1 MAFNDDGKLSDEI
14 ASTTRI
20 DTTEQALEMLQQPM
34 FSEGRRTPSN
44 IYHAHNLYGRGEI
57 DIFHR
62 HYRYGI
68 NNPYEALTNTREY
81 LFFTKPDL
89 NIHEMNEGYI
99 SGTIDPVNLNSVLTG
114 IPFWAELKARQP
126 EVLECLQYSYTIQQR
141 QKAVKDPFNHLLE
154 NMVQSTLDMPGISSD
169 MIETPSN
176 MYGVNYTYHGS
187 AEASDDTFDFT
198 LEFKDTKYLPVYHF
212 FKAYE
217 EYEILKHHGVIT
229 PYIEYINNKIL
240 HDQYSIY
247 KFLVGDDGETIIYYA
262 KYYGVKSKNV
272 PRDVFN
278 NTNYDNGLS
287 YSIDFNA
294 AFFEDMNPLIL
305 TDFNYLN
312 LPLLQ
317 LYGPGKGY
325 EITPYNE
332 VLDRAD
338 MRPAR
343 MALVVEETN
352 GSNKQLIYGS
362 NDVFATMENPAV
374 LDYAPGGKAL
384 KLKWRGDDRY

>member
-14 ASTTRI
+14 ANRKRI
-20 DTTEQALEMLQQPM
+20 ETHEEAIEILTPQMFTEQRGLP
-34 FSEGRRTPSN
+34 GN
-44 IYHAHNLYGRGEI
+44 IYHAHNLFGRGEI

-68 NNPYEALTNTREY
+68 SNPYEALTNTREY

-89 NIHEMNEGYI
+89 NIHEMNESPDG
-99 SGTIDPVNLNSVLTG
+99 STVNPTNLNSALSG
-114 IPFWAELKARQP
+114 IPFWSELKARQP
-126 EVLECLQYSYTIQQR
+126 EVLECLQYSYSKLQR
-141 QKAVKDPFNHLLE
+141 EKGVKDPFNHLLE

-176 MYGVNYTYHGS
+176 AYGVNYTYHGS

-217 EYEILKHHGVIT
+217 EYEILKHHGTIT
-229 PYIEYINNKIL
+229 PYIQYIEQKIL
-240 HDQYSIY
+240 HDQYAIY
-247 KFLVGDDGETIIYYA
+247 KFLVGEDGETIIYYA

-278 NTNYDNGLS
+278 NTTYDNGIS

-305 TDFNYLN
+305 TDFNNLN
-312 LPLLQ
+312 YPLLQ

-343 MALVVEETN
+343 MAMVVEETN
-352 GSNKQLIYGS
+352 NSNKQYIYGS
-362 NDVFATMENPAV
+362 NEVFATLPNPAV
-374 LDYAPGGKAL
+374 LDYAPGGKAI